1 MAGSWDEAVDK
12 INEMGL
18 LPVDLDEQAQV
29 EAAPRLR
36 VEDVPRGRVGR
47 HDLALFHR
55 QLGRLVKAGVPILQA
70 LGFVSTYSTHPTL
83 QEVAA
88 RVHTKVREGESLSGA
103 MALFPQIFT
112 HFDAAMVAA
121 GESVGRLDETLLRVA
136 GFHAEQAA
144 MRGKIRR
151 ALAYPAFI
159 AAVGLVTVL
168 FMLSFVVPRFAG
180 FFAGLGQE
188 LPLATRLLLAG
199 ASWCERFGLWVAA
212 GGVFLVFWI
221 RHAGRHRSTKT
232 KWDRRLL
239 QIPGLGSFLLKGE
252 LARLGRTLE
261 LLLRSGM
268 QIPQALKVSI
278 PVLDNEAIKQAVE
291 ASSRTLA
298 EGSRLSESLSRSQ
311 LFPEAV
317 VHLIRLGEESGKLEE
332 ALAEVAE
339 WYEQE
344 TEEALEAVIHFLEP
358 CMILVLGLVLGFIV
372 ISVLL
377 PVFSL
382 NAMIE

>member
-1 MAGSWDEAVDK
+1 M
-12 INEMGL
+12 
-18 LPVDLDEQAQV
+18 
-29 EAAPRLR
+29 
-36 VEDVPRGRVGR
+36 
-47 HDLALFHR
+47 
-55 QLGRLVKAGVPILQA
+55 
-70 LGFVSTYSTHPTL
+70 
-83 QEVAA
+83 
-88 RVHTKVREGESLSGA
+88 
-103 MALFPQIFT
+103 
-112 HFDAAMVAA
+112 
-121 GESVGRLDETLLRVA
+121 
-136 GFHAEQAA
+136 
-144 MRGKIRR
+144 
-151 ALAYPAFI
+151 
-159 AAVGLVTVL
+159 
-168 FMLSFVVPRFAG
+168 
-180 FFAGLGQE
+180 
-188 LPLATRLLLAG
+188 
-199 ASWCERFGLWVAA
+199 
-212 GGVFLVFWI
+212 
-221 RHAGRHRSTKT
+221 
-232 KWDRRLL
+232 
-239 QIPGLGSFLLKGE
+239 PGLGSFLLKGE

-278 PVLDNEAIKQAVE
+278 PVLDNEAIKQALE
-291 ASSRTLA
+291 DSSRTLA